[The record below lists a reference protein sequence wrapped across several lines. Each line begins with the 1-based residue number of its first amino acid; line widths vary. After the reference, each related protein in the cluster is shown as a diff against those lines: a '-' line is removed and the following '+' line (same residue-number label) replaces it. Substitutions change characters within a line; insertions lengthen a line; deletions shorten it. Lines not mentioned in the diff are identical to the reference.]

1 MQLNLAFLDPPN
13 LAPNPPLQQ
22 RRWRWRGGSSTKPRA
37 SPRSRFWP
45 VSSAGCSRPDRRGR
59 EAMNERA
66 KITANHLSRQA
77 IVYLRRSS
85 AAQVENNRES
95 TDRQYA
101 LAAKARE
108 LGWPADRIVV
118 IDEDLGLSG
127 AGFVARSGFARLTAE
142 VALARVGLVLGLEVS
157 RLARNNAD
165 WHRLIEL
172 GGLTDTLIGDADGIY
187 HPSLFN
193 DRLLLGLKGAM
204 SEAELHVLRARLN
217 GGIRN
222 KAARGELRRGLP
234 VGFVWGEADGQVRF
248 HPDEAVVAAIRNVFS
263 SFAQTG
269 SARRVWL
276 WFRSEGL
283 TFPLQMHQGAEI
295 RWVEASYTAIHHVL
309 TNPAYAGAYAYGKSR
324 RETMLDASGVRRKRV
339 RKLPRSEW
347 QVLIADH
354 HPGFIDWRTYEANQD
369 RIAQNTR
376 PGPHKAGGAV
386 REGSALLQG
395 LASCGHCGRRLH
407 THYRGRSSSPGYHCP
422 GKILVEGRGVYCLN
436 IGAIQIDEAVT
447 RAFIAALEPAKLAAT
462 VAAAERLEA
471 DRETS
476 LRQWRLGVER
486 ASYEAS
492 RAERRYRAVDPDN
505 RLVARGLEREWEQQL
520 SALEAAKVE
529 LSRREEARPRLLSQD
544 ERSRLLALGADLIWH
559 AATTTQRDR
568 KELLRTLLEEVI
580 VKVERDKAAAR
591 LTLRWKGGALAEIE
605 LALPRSRPATIRT
618 DEDTIALVRRL
629 AALYPDAVI
638 AGILNRQGR
647 ATAYGHR
654 FEAGRVGSL
663 RRHWDI
669 PCCEPS
675 DAHAEGELLTIKTAA
690 AVLGVAPSTL
700 HRLLNAGIIPG
711 EQLTPGAPGRIRLTH
726 DVMARFNNDAGEGFI
741 PMREAM
747 KALGVSRQTVL
758 QRVKRG
764 ELDAVHVMRGKQ
776 KGLRIKAIARQPEL
790 FDRTS

>member
-1 MQLNLAFLDPPN
+1 
-13 LAPNPPLQQ
+13 
-22 RRWRWRGGSSTKPRA
+22 
-37 SPRSRFWP
+37 
-45 VSSAGCSRPDRRGR
+45 
-59 EAMNERA
+59 MNERA
-66 KITANHLSRQA
+66 KITASHLSRQA
-77 IVYLRRSS
+77 IVYLRQSS

-95 TDRQYA
+95 TERQYA

-108 LGWPADRIVV
+108 LGWSADRIVV

-127 AGFVARSGFARLTAE
+127 SGFVARSGFARLTAE
-142 VALARVGLVLGLEVS
+142 VALAHVGLVLGLEVS

-187 HPSLFN
+187 HPALFN

-234 VGFVWGEADGQVRF
+234 VGFVWGDADGEVLF
-248 HPDEAVVAAIRNVFS
+248 HPDEAVVNAIRNVFA
-263 SFAQTG
+263 SFAETG

-276 WFRSEGL
+276 WFRSQGL
-283 TFPLQMHQGAEI
+283 AFPLRMHQGAEI

-309 TNPAYAGAYAYGKSR
+309 TNPVYAGAYAYGKSR
-324 RETMLDASGVRRKRV
+324 QETMLNEAGARAKRM

-347 QVLIADH
+347 QVLIPDH
-354 HPGFIDWRTYEANQD
+354 HPGFIDWRTYEINQD
-369 RIAQNTR
+369 RIANNTR

-395 LASCGHCGRRLH
+395 LAACGHCGRRLH
-407 THYRGRSSSPGYHCP
+407 THYRGRGSAPGYHCP
-422 GKILVEGRGVYCLN
+422 GKVLVEGRGEYCLN
-436 IGAIQIDEAVT
+436 VGGVQIDEAIA
-447 RAFIAALEPAKLAAT
+447 RAFVAALEPAKIAAT

-476 LRQWRLGVER
+476 LKQWRLGVER
-486 ASYEAS
+486 ASFEAS

-505 RLVARGLEREWEQQL
+505 RLVARGLEREWEERLGALAAAEAEIARRQQ
-520 SALEAAKVE
+520 
-529 LSRREEARPRLLSQD
+529 ARPRTLSPD
-544 ERSRLLALGADLIWH
+544 ERNHLLALGADLAEVWR
-559 AATTTQRDR
+559 AATTTPRDR

-591 LTLRWKGGALAEIE
+591 LTLRWKGGALDEID

-629 AALYPDAVI
+629 ATLYPDGVI
-638 AGILNRQGR
+638 AGILNRQQR
-647 ATAYGHR
+647 KTAYGHR
-654 FEAGRVGSL
+654 FEASHVGNL
-663 RRHWDI
+663 RRQWKI
-669 PCCEPS
+669 PCFEPS
-675 DAHAEGELLTIKTAA
+675 DATAEGEPLTIKKAA
-690 AVLGVAPSTL
+690 ATLGVAASTL

-711 EQLTPGAPGRIRLTH
+711 EQPTPGAPWRIRLTD
-726 DVMARFNNDAGEGFI
+726 DVRSRFHGDAGEGFL
-741 PMREAM
+741 PTREAM
-747 KALGVSRQTVL
+747 KALGVSRQTIW

-764 ELDAVHVMRGKQ
+764 ELQAVHVMRGKQ
-776 KGLRIKAIARQPEL
+776 KGLRIKVMDQQPEL

>member
-1 MQLNLAFLDPPN
+1 
-13 LAPNPPLQQ
+13 
-22 RRWRWRGGSSTKPRA
+22 
-37 SPRSRFWP
+37 
-45 VSSAGCSRPDRRGR
+45 
-59 EAMNERA
+59 MNERA

-77 IVYLRRSS
+77 IVYLRQSS
-85 AAQVENNRES
+85 AAEVENNRES

-127 AGFVARSGFARLTAE
+127 SGFVARSGFARLTAE
-142 VALARVGLVLGLEVS
+142 VALAHVGLVLGLEVS

-187 HPSLFN
+187 HPALFN

-234 VGFVWGEADGQVRF
+234 VGFVWGETDGEVCF
-248 HPDEAVVAAIRNVFS
+248 HPDEAVVAAIRNVFA

-369 RIAQNTR
+369 RIAKNTR

-395 LASCGHCGRRLH
+395 LATCGHCGRRLH

-436 IGAIQIDEAVT
+436 IGGIQIDEAVT

-505 RLVARGLEREWEQQL
+505 RLVARGLEREWEERL
-520 SALEAAKVE
+520 SALEAAKAE
-529 LSRREEARPRLLSQD
+529 LSRREEARPRVLSQD
-544 ERSRLLALGADLIWH
+544 ERRRLLALGADLAAVWH
-559 AATTTQRDR
+559 AATTTPRDR

-580 VKVERDKAAAR
+580 VKIERDKATAR
-591 LTLRWKGGALAEIE
+591 LTLRWKGGALAEID

-647 ATAYGHR
+647 STAYGHR
-654 FEAGRVGSL
+654 FEANRVGNL

-669 PCCEPS
+669 PCFEPS
-675 DAHAEGELLTIKTAA
+675 AARAEGELLTIKKAA

-700 HRLLNAGIIPG
+700 HRLLNAGIIQG
-711 EQLTPGAPGRIRLTH
+711 EQLTPGAPWRIRLTH

-764 ELDAVHVMRGKQ
+764 ELDAVHVVRGKQ